1 MLGIIWYPKRIHSE
15 LLIGDQIRYY
25 VGNKD
30 KYNLQK
36 TMKDLLFD
44 VKSSD
49 FVIIRLPSDHLT
61 IDEIENAIEQT
72 NISRYNTCMGTVAFL
87 VDRLCRIKIPP
98 LIRTSPELSYLYFL
112 LRSSTYK
119 DVKIEYVRITKKEAI
134 LQALKN
140 GGCHLIVFGF
150 FTKFLIQSIRGLLEN
165 NPLNINSND

>member
-44 VKSSD
+44 AKSSD

-140 GGCHLIVFGF
+140 GGVSLDCIWIFYKIF
-150 FTKFLIQSIRGLLEN
+150 NSINKGVT
-165 NPLNINSND
+165 